1 MTERED
7 QRSGEQSETDRLRRE
22 LRAVAAV
29 NRQLR
34 AELDGSSQRAISPP
48 GGTAP
53 SSGTA
58 RDPEGAGAFKSSI
71 TGGGPASSGVDRIE
85 VVQGPT
91 GIVYLIEGG
100 NVHRIGSNVVAA
112 ALEEV
117 FGFRRP
123 IDTDELARYVTA
135 PTIEVY
141 CNEAGRTFVVVAGR
155 RMPVEG
161 LPVVRDAPPGLEA
174 TLEAGEKLN
183 VNHAIVARS
192 LYARALRGQQQ
203 MAWLQQ
209 KAKSPRVVV
218 KKVQGRLRRP

>member
-1 MTERED
+1 MSKREEIERL
-7 QRSGEQSETDRLRRE
+7 QRE
-22 LRAVAAV
+22 LRAVTAV

-34 AELDGSSQRAISPP
+34 AELDGSTQRAIAPP
-48 GGTAP
+48 DGGPQATKA
-53 SSGTA
+53 A
-58 RDPEGAGAFKSSI
+58 RDPEGVGAFKSSI

-91 GIVYLIEGG
+91 GIVYLVEGSG
-100 NVHRIGSNVVAA
+100 VHRIGSNVIAA

-123 IDTDELARYVTA
+123 IATDELSRYVPA

-155 RMPVEG
+155 RLSVEG

-174 TLEAGEKLN
+174 TLDAGPKLN

-203 MAWLQQ
+203 LAWIQQ
-209 KAKSPRVVV
+209 QAKSPRVMAQ
-218 KKVQGRLRRP
+218 KVSGRLRRP

>member
-1 MTERED
+1 MSKRDEIERM
-7 QRSGEQSETDRLRRE
+7 RRE

-34 AELDGSSQRAISPP
+34 SELDGSTQRAIAPP
-48 GGTAP
+48 EGRAP
-53 SSGTA
+53 STHGA

-71 TGGGPASSGVDRIE
+71 TGGGPASSGVDRLEI
-85 VVQGPT
+85 VQDPAGT
-91 GIVYLIEGG
+91 VFLVEGS
-100 NVHRIGSNVVAA
+100 NVHRIGSNVIAA

-123 IDTDELARYVTA
+123 VTTAELSRYVKA

-174 TLEAGEKLN
+174 TLDAGPKLN

-192 LYARALRGQQQ
+192 LYTRALRGQQQ
-203 MAWLQQ
+203 LAWIQQ
-209 KAKSPRVVV
+209 RAKSPRLVVE
-218 KKVQGRLRRP
+218 KVSGRLRRP

>member
-1 MTERED
+1 MSKRE
-7 QRSGEQSETDRLRRE
+7 EIERLRRE

-34 AELDGSSQRAISPP
+34 SELDGSTQRAIAPP
-48 GGTAP
+48 DGRAP
-53 SSGTA
+53 STQA
-58 RDPEGAGAFKSSI
+58 TRDPEGAGAFKSAI

-85 VVQGPT
+85 VVQDPAGT
-91 GIVYLIEGG
+91 VHLVEGS
-100 NVHRIGSNVVAA
+100 NVHRIGSNVIAA

-123 IDTDELARYVTA
+123 VTTDELSRYVPA

-155 RMPVEG
+155 RLPVEG

-174 TLEAGEKLN
+174 TLDAGPKLN
-183 VNHAIVARS
+183 VNHSIVARS
-192 LYARALRGQQQ
+192 LYMRALRGQQQ
-203 MAWLQQ
+203 LAWIQQ
-209 KAKSPRVVV
+209 RAKSPRLVVQ
-218 KKVQGRLRRP
+218 KVSGRLRRP